1 MLTVSSSA
9 APPWN
14 RRATSSSPPRITMSE
29 RMLGRFSARLRTC
42 SMVEASRPIFA
53 GAVSPVSCDDVLL
66 ASWAAPQPVDVKV
79 RAAKAPYTE
88 RINFHLICEL
98 LLQTVRRSIF
108 AQMNGLGFGQGSNS
122 NLWPTECSDELLYR
136 RGETAPHRDAK
147 LGTLIIAPDKKTR
160 LSSKTPSARDRRTK
174 ERNTAWPQA
183 SW

>member
-1 MLTVSSSA
+1 
-9 APPWN
+9 
-14 RRATSSSPPRITMSE
+14 
-29 RMLGRFSARLRTC
+29 
-42 SMVEASRPIFA
+42 MVEASRPIFA

-160 LSSKTPSARDRRTK
+160 LSSKIPRAQIGEQWKGILHGHRQVGDEHDIARIPDADGRRTAT
-174 ERNTAWPQA
+174 RT
-183 SW
+183 